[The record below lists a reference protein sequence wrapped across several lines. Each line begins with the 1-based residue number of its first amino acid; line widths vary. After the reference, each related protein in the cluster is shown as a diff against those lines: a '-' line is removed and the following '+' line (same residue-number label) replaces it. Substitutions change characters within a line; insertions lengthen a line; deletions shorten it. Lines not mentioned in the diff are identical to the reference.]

1 MIRCN
6 TDRPFDAEVGRS
18 RRHPGRRGRRLKRWL
33 FVAVLVLHL
42 PVGPAAVH
50 EQVHAGEP
58 QPQPEHASG
67 FELSYGDGYR
77 VLTVLRPHPDAER
90 PRRYLLL
97 ERGREVPEQYRDL
110 PRVRIPVERAV
121 TGAAPLLAQFEVLDA
136 PDRVVGHD
144 NTRRIYSETF
154 RRRRDE
160 GKLTTVG
167 EPPQMNIERVV
178 SLDPDVV
185 LINALGPHNE
195 TEHKLREAG
204 LPVMVLGDWLE
215 TDPLGRAEWLLV
227 AGVLLQREKQ
237 AVKYL
242 QEITSR
248 YNGLAGKVREPL
260 QAANRP
266 KALLNAPFQGA
277 WSVPGGD
284 SYMAR
289 LLEDAGA
296 EYPWAQSSGQ
306 GAIHLELESVLGR
319 AADATVWLNPGTAES
334 AADLLRLDPRLR
346 AFRAFETGR
355 VYNFT
360 ARTRPGG
367 ANDYFER
374 GVLEPHHILA
384 DLIHI
389 MHPEL
394 LPEHRL
400 RYFRSLR

>member
-1 MIRCN
+1 MKR
-6 TDRPFDAEVGRS
+6 RS
-18 RRHPGRRGRRLKRWL
+18 FL
-33 FVAVLVLHL
+33 AVLVLYL
-42 PVGPAAVH
+42 LAGPAAVH
-50 EQVHAGEP
+50 EQLHPGEP

-77 VLTVLRPHPDAER
+77 ILTVLRPHPEAEQ

-97 ERGREVPEQYRDL
+97 ERGREVPERHRGL

-121 TGAAPLLAQFEVLDA
+121 TAAAPLLAQFEILDA

-144 NTRRIYSETF
+144 NTRRIYSEAF
-154 RRRRDE
+154 RRRSDE
-160 GKLTTVG
+160 GELTTVG

-195 TEHKLREAG
+195 TKHKLREAG
-204 LPVMVLGDWLE
+204 LPVMVVADWLE
-215 TDPLGRAEWLLV
+215 DDPLGRAEWLLV
-227 AGVLLQREKQ
+227 AGVLLQRERQ
-237 AVKYL
+237 AAEYL
-242 QEITSR
+242 EEVTSR
-248 YNGLAGKVREPL
+248 YNELVEKVRGPL
-260 QAANRP
+260 QDTHRP
-266 KALLNAPFQGA
+266 AALLNAPFQGA

-289 LLEDAGA
+289 LLKDAGA
-296 EYPWAQSSGQ
+296 EYPWSHRGGR
-306 GAIHLELESVLGR
+306 GAIHLELESVLGH
-319 AADATVWLNPGTAES
+319 AADAEIWLNPGTAES
-334 AADLLRLDPRLR
+334 TVDLLRLDPRLR
-346 AFRAFETGR
+346 AFRALETGQ

-374 GVLEPHHILA
+374 GALEPHHILA

-389 MHPEL
+389 VHPEL

-400 RYFRSLR
+400 RYFRKLR